1 MVRSQVDAVAESVL
15 PKMVTDVRSVEELV
29 QRSDVPVGQ
38 VDDMYVVPDLRNI
51 YQSIRRNETR
61 AEPVCFTLEMVYKQ
75 MPLR

>member
-75 MPLR
+75 MPVQ

>member
-1 MVRSQVDAVAESVL
+1 
-15 PKMVTDVRSVEELV
+15 MVTDVRSVEELV

-61 AEPVCFTLEMVYKQ
+61 AEPICFTLEMVYKQ
-75 MPLR
+75 MPVR

>member
-38 VDDMYVVPDLRNI
+38 VDDVYVVPDLRNI
-51 YQSIRRNETR
+51 NQPIIRNEIR
-61 AEPVCFTLEMVYKQ
+61 AEPICSTLEMVYKQ

>member
-61 AEPVCFTLEMVYKQ
+61 AEPICFTLEMVYKQ
-75 MPLR
+75 MPVR